1 MMLSKV
7 FLALFVFIGVNQGTS
22 DDIKLMT
29 NWQVADKIR
38 DLAMHAEDTKD
49 EQVRLV
55 WILLQR
61 SVQGDEDA
69 HKAGKAPSERLKD
82 EHKLNPRAR
91 FAYGY
96 FRLKEAYDTRDPVLR
111 KRRIDEGRRA
121 MTTALPMGARD
132 PDFMFDAGLA
142 LANLLPE
149 VDLYKQA
156 LNSLTISKRLMAESF
171 ENLNSERKA
180 DWFAAMGMAFDSDG
194 LIELARDHFQKAF
207 SLSPDSASGRKA
219 LSWLRSRGIE

>member
-1 MMLSKV
+1 MLLSKF
-7 FLALFVFIGVNQGTS
+7 FLAIFVFVGVNQETS
-22 DDIKLMT
+22 DDIRLMT

-38 DLAMHAEDTKD
+38 NLAMQAENTKD
-49 EQVRLV
+49 EQVKLV
-55 WILLQR
+55 WILLRR
-61 SVQGDEDA
+61 SIQGDEDA

-82 EHKLNPRAR
+82 EDELNPRAR

-132 PDFMFDAGLA
+132 ADFLFDAGSA

-156 LNSLTISKRLMAESF
+156 LNSLTISKRLLGETF
-171 ENLNSERKA
+171 ENLSGERKA

-194 LIELARDHFQKAF
+194 LVELARDHYQQAF
-207 SLSPDSASGRKA
+207 SLSPDSATGRKA
-219 LSWLRSRGIE
+219 LSWLRSRGVD

>member
-7 FLALFVFIGVNQGTS
+7 FLAILVIFGVGQGTS
-22 DDIKLMT
+22 DDLKLMT

-38 DLAMHAEDTKD
+38 DLAMQGGDTKD

-61 SVQGDEDA
+61 SIQGDEDA

-82 EHKLNPRAR
+82 EYELNPRAR

-132 PDFMFDAGLA
+132 ADFMFDAGLA

-149 VDLYKQA
+149 VDLYKHA
-156 LNSLTISKRLMAESF
+156 LNSLTISRRLMGESF
-171 ENLNSERKA
+171 DKLSGERKA

-194 LIELARDHFQKAF
+194 LIELARDHFQEAF
-207 SLSPDSASGRKA
+207 SLSPDSTSGRKA
-219 LSWLRSRGIE
+219 LSWLRSRGVE